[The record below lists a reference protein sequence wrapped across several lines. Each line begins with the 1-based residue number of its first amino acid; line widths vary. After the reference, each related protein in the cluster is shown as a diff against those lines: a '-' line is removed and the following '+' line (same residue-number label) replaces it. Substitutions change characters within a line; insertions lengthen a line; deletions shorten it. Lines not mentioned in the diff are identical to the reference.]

1 MSKILL
7 LMLAFSL
14 SFSSAAFARSKKKSQ
29 VQIFRGLVQSCH
41 DGDTCRVLVNNKSLK
56 IRFSG
61 IDTPEIKQ
69 PEGRMAKEFTESL
82 ILNKIVELKCEG
94 KSFDR
99 LACTVF
105 QDSKNINEE
114 IVRNGFA
121 WDSPKYSHGQY
132 NLLMMQA
139 QNKEI
144 GIWKTTTVSPYCY
157 RHRTSKKCVDSKLY
171 ME

>member
-1 MSKILL
+1 MV
-7 LMLAFSL
+7 LAL
-14 SFSSAAFARSKKKSQ
+14 SIGFSSVSLAKSKKKN
-29 VQIFRGLVQSCH
+29 QIQNFRGFVQSCH

-69 PEGRMAKEFTESL
+69 PEGPMAKGFTESL
-82 ILNKIVELKCEG
+82 ILHKIVDLKCEG
-94 KSFDR
+94 MSFDR
-99 LACTVF
+99 LACIVF
-105 QDSKNINEE
+105 YESKNINEE

-121 WDSPKYSHGQY
+121 WDSPKHSHGEY

-144 GIWKTTTVSPYCY
+144 GIWKTTRVSPYCF
-157 RHRTSKKCVDSKLY
+157 RHKNSKKCVESKLY